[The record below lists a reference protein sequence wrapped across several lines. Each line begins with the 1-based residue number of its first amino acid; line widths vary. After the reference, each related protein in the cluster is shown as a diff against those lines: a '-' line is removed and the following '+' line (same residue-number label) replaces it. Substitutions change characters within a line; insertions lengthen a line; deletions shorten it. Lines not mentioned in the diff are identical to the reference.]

1 MTNMFGPG
9 RALRHPGLPKALL
22 YGVLVF
28 VLYRSALS
36 RLVFLDWGRD
46 DYSHCALVPF
56 VFLYLLWE
64 KRRRLE
70 ATGPSPSWAGFL
82 PLAGGIGLF
91 WLGELGG
98 DFFSLYLSLWLVLV
112 GLLWIHLGWRTVRT
126 MGFALLIMPT
136 MFPLPGFL
144 DARLLLELKL
154 ASSRLGVAMLQAA
167 GVSAHRE
174 GNVIDLGFTQLQ
186 VVDACS
192 GMRYV
197 LPLMVLSLLMAHWFR
212 AVPWKKVALVATAV
226 PLAILFNSLRIAA
239 TGILSSLWGP
249 QAAEGFFHGFSGGLI
264 FLFALPTLLL
274 EMRLLKGFVRAET
287 GIFAAKGQG
296 VGTAR
301 EDKARARVKP
311 SLMRSLVQPVFV
323 AAVVLLSAALAL
335 SHGVR
340 FCKEVP
346 LTIPFARFPSGL
358 GEWTGVRRAME
369 ARFIE
374 ALHPTDYLMLACRND
389 AGREVF
395 FSALYYGSQRK
406 GEAAHSPETCLPGSG
421 WEVSMSGTASI
432 DGGNG
437 KRMQVSRAVIAR
449 NGTVQLIYF
458 WFPQR
463 GRILT
468 SLYQVKLFAF
478 RDALVRHRTDGA
490 LVRIVTPVYGSEGP
504 GTADKRLAGFVKV
517 MNPVLEKH
525 LPR

>member
-1 MTNMFGPG
+1 MTNMFCPG
-9 RALRHPGLPKALL
+9 RALRHPGMPKAIL

-36 RLVFLDWGRD
+36 RLLFLDWGRD
-46 DYSHCALVPF
+46 DYSHCALIPF

-64 KRRRLE
+64 KRRQLE
-70 ATGPSPSWAGFL
+70 AAEPSPSGAGFL

-112 GLLWIHLGWRTVRT
+112 GLLWIHLGWRMVRT

-174 GNVIDLGFTQLQ
+174 GNVIDLGCTQLQ

-197 LPLMVLSLLMAHWFR
+197 LPLMVLSLLMAHWCR
-212 AVPWKKVALVATAV
+212 AEPWKKAALVATAV
-226 PLAILFNSLRIAA
+226 PLAILINSLRIAA
-239 TGILSSLWGP
+239 TGILSGLRGS

-264 FLFALPTLLL
+264 FLFALPVLLL
-274 EMRLLKGFVRAET
+274 VMRLLNR
-287 GIFAAKGQG
+287 I
-296 VGTAR
+296 
-301 EDKARARVKP
+301 ARAGTGNPTAKVPRSGTTREVKAWAGEGT
-311 SLMRSLVQPVFV
+311 SFMRSLAQPVFV
-323 AAVVLLSAALAL
+323 AAVVLLSATIAL

-340 FCKEVP
+340 FDEEVP
-346 LTIPFARFPSGL
+346 LTIPFARFPSEL
-358 GEWTGVRRAME
+358 GEWTGVRQAME

-374 ALHPTDYLMLACRND
+374 ALHPSDSLMLACRND

-395 FSALYYGSQRK
+395 FSAVYYGSQRK
-406 GEAAHSPETCLPGSG
+406 GEAVHSPETCLPGSG
-421 WEVSMSGTASI
+421 WEVRASGTASI
-432 DGGNG
+432 DKGNG
-437 KRMQVSRAVIAR
+437 KRMQVSRAVIAK
-449 NGTVQLIYF
+449 NGSVQLVYF

-468 SLYQVKLFAF
+468 SLYQVKLSAF

-490 LVRIVTPVYGSEGP
+490 LVRIVTPVYGGEDSGA
-504 GTADKRLAGFVKV
+504 ADKRLIGFVKI